1 MEMLKTPRTFLR
13 RFKAEDLASIC
24 EMESDPAVM
33 IHTGP
38 GRAQTKEESKAR
50 LSKILDHQSQSDL
63 DGYYAVVE
71 KTSKKLIAW
80 FMLLPVNGTV
90 FEIGFMINRSY
101 WGKGYAFEV
110 CRALSSQALTQH
122 HINKIIAKVS
132 SENLASISVLQKC
145 NFVRAKNDE
154 KTMTYFLE

>member
-13 RFKAEDLASIC
+13 RFMAEDLDSIL

-38 GRAQTKEESKAR
+38 GRAQTREESKTR
-50 LSKILDHQSQSDL
+50 LSKILDHQPQSDL
-63 DGYYAVVE
+63 DGYFAVVE

-80 FMLLPVNGTV
+80 FMLLPVNDTV

-110 CRALSSQALTQH
+110 CHALTSGALTQK
-122 HINKIIAKVS
+122 HINKIMAKVS
-132 SENLASISVLQKC
+132 PENLASINVLQKC
-145 NFVRAKNDE
+145 NFVRAENGE

>member
-13 RFKAEDLASIC
+13 RFMTKDLDSIL

-38 GRAQTKEESKAR
+38 GRAQTKEESKTR
-50 LSKILDHQSQSDL
+50 LYKILDHQPQSDL
-63 DGYYAVVE
+63 DGYFAVIE
-71 KTSKKLIAW
+71 NTSQKLIAW
-80 FMLLPVNGTV
+80 FMLLPVKDTV

-110 CRALSSQALTQH
+110 CHALSSEALTQK
-122 HINKIIAKVS
+122 HIDKIMAKVS
-132 SENLASISVLQKC
+132 PENLASINVLQKC
-145 NFVRAKNDE
+145 NFVRSENGE

>member
-1 MEMLKTPRTFLR
+1 MEILKTPRTCLR

-50 LSKILDHQSQSDL
+50 LSKILNHQPQSDF
-63 DGYYAVVE
+63 DGYFAVVE

-90 FEIGFMINRSY
+90 FEIGFMINKFF
-101 WGKGYAFEV
+101 WGRGYAFEV
-110 CRALSSQALTQH
+110 CNALSTEALSQK
-122 HINKIIAKVS
+122 HIDKIIAKVS

-145 NFVRAKNDE
+145 NFVRAENDE
-154 KTMTYFLE
+154 KTITYFLE